1 MEKIKIAYVFRT
13 YLKSVSFNHFIFRSV
28 QQTSLLRF
36 FNFVFLINVFKFS
49 LFTTKQIF
57 QLRKIFIEILRGNH
71 FNKIEYF
78 HVFIYLNF
86 LTFLKF
92 AVLLLRANGGQY
104 INYIQR
110 NDIVFWTAFM
120 HQSVHHSK
128 EH

>member
-1 MEKIKIAYVFRT
+1 MERIKIAYVFRT
-13 YLKSVSFNHFIFRSV
+13 YLKGVSFNHFFRSV
-28 QQTSLLRF
+28 QQTSLLIV

-78 HVFIYLNF
+78 SCFYLSEFSNLLEIFCFIASSKRRTIYKLY
-86 LTFLKF
+86 TKKWHC
-92 AVLLLRANGGQY
+92 
-104 INYIQR
+104 
-110 NDIVFWTAFM
+110 FWIAFK